1 MLESLT
7 ILLVCQLAGEVLVR
21 LAGWPIPG
29 PVVGM
34 ALLFGGLVLRGG
46 LPADLDAAAGG
57 LLRHL
62 SLLFVPAGAGVVL
75 HGALLG
81 REWLPVSVA
90 LVASTVITIA
100 VTGLVM
106 KGLTAAPRPDATERR
121 EDTP

>member
-1 MLESLT
+1 MLGSLT
-7 ILLVCQLAGEVLVR
+7 VLLACQLAGEVLAR

-34 ALLFGGLVLRGG
+34 ALLFVGLILRGG
-46 LPADLDAAAGG
+46 LPAELDAAASG

-62 SLLFVPAGAGVVL
+62 SLLFVPAGSGVML

-81 REWLPVSVA
+81 REWLPISVA

-106 KGLTAAPRPDATERR
+106 KALTPASRT

>member
-7 ILLVCQLAGEVLVR
+7 ILLVCQLAGEVLAR

-34 ALLFGGLVLRGG
+34 APDPPRAPVAGTWGGVVVG
-46 LPADLDAAAGG
+46 
-57 LLRHL
+57 
-62 SLLFVPAGAGVVL
+62 VL